1 MRISYWSSDV
11 CSSDLVPLGTGWCW
25 ARCPRG
31 ATRCGTSGQAQGT
44 SRCPQASERIDCSG
58 LNDRKSSNDGK
69 EAVHLHALYPVLTR
83 ENRGG
88 ASQRSISPGKGP
100 RSTVS
105 LPNHTGKDY
114 TSQGSYTCTH
124 TNT

>member
-69 EAVHLHALYPVLTR
+69 EAVHLPDLYPTSEERRV
-83 ENRGG
+83 
-88 ASQRSISPGKGP
+88 GKGCV
-100 RSTVS
+100 STGRFRW
-105 LPNHTGKDY
+105 LPCYLKKTTVN
-114 TSQGSYTCTH
+114 
-124 TNT
+124 N